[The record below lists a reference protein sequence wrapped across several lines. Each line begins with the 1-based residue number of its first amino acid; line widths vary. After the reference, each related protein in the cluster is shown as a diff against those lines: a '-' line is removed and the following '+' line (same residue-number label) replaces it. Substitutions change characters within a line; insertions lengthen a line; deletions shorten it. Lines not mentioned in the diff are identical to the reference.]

1 MSNVLI
7 GIIGVILFIGL
18 ALAGALLLGEDFKAA
33 NNDTKAAAVVQA
45 MSQTANAVS
54 MYTIK
59 TGTKKTAENITG
71 TSAMIPRFLKAA
83 PINPVTKGIGIT
95 LGDQNGNVNSN
106 PASSVHM
113 LLGSNAEAKSVC
125 ESIQRQSGQ
134 IAPTA
139 DFDDA
144 GRNLT
149 ASTLPALVGCLR
161 NSSNSSY
168 YAFTK
173 L

>member
-1 MSNVLI
+1 VSNVLI

-18 ALAGALLLGEDFKAA
+18 ALAGALLLGDDFKAA

-59 TGTKKTAENITG
+59 TGMAKQSEAV
-71 TSAMIPRFLKAA
+71 TSSSGLIPRFLKAA
-83 PINPVTKGIGIT
+83 PMNPVTKTQGIT
-95 LGDQNGNVNSN
+95 LGDQWGNVSTST
-106 PASSVHM
+106 ALSVHM
-113 LLGSNAEAKSVC
+113 LLGTTAEAKNVC
-125 ESIQRQSGQ
+125 EAIQRQSGQ

-139 DFDDA
+139 AFDNTGRSLSA
-144 GRNLT
+144 G
-149 ASTLPALVGCLR
+149 ALPATSGCLR
-161 NSSNSSY
+161 NGSNSGY

>member
-18 ALAGALLLGEDFKAA
+18 ALAGALLLGDDFKAA
-33 NNDTKAAAVVQA
+33 NSDTKAAAVVQA
-45 MSQTANAVS
+45 MSQTTSAVS

-59 TGTKKTAENITG
+59 TGTKKSAENITG

-83 PINPVTKGIGIT
+83 PINPVTKATGIT

-106 PASSVHM
+106 PASGVHM
-113 LLGSNAEAKSVC
+113 LLGYNDEAKNVC

-139 DFDDA
+139 AFDNT

-149 ASTLPALVGCLR
+149 VTNWTSLVGCLR
-161 NSSNSSY
+161 NSANSGY
-168 YAFTK
+168 YAYAK